1 MPFECE
7 LVVSGTPPEVSA
19 KAFIDSY
26 NETSKMS
33 HYKGK
38 LNHIQQYFQ
47 NKLERNIAQAK
58 IQNTH
63 LSNSFSVTIQGNNMI
78 FSSNDPRAAVYE
90 YGSGSTPPKRYLQPS
105 IIDTANEMSSIILN
119 DAVEAYEKRVR
130 FGSGIK
136 IQKTP
141 SSLLKSSKYSKMLK

>member
-7 LVVSGTPPEVSA
+7 LIISGTPPEVSA

-26 NETSKMS
+26 NETSNMS
-33 HYKGK
+33 HYKSK
-38 LNHIQQYFQ
+38 LGHIQQYFQ

-63 LSNSFSVTIQGNNMI
+63 LSHSFSVTIQGNNMI

-90 YGSGSTPPKRYLQPS
+90 YGSGDIPPKRYLQPS
-105 IIDTANEMSSIILN
+105 IIDTANEMSLIILN
-119 DAVEAYEKRVR
+119 DAIEVYERKVR
-130 FGSGIK
+130 FGSGVK
-136 IQKTP
+136 IQESP
-141 SSLLKSSKYSKMLK
+141 FSLLKPSKYSEMLK

>member
-1 MPFECE
+1 MPFNCE
-7 LVVSGTPPEVSA
+7 LIMTGTPPEVSA

-26 NETSKMS
+26 NETSKMN

-63 LSNSFSVTIQGNNMI
+63 LANSFSVSIQGNKMI
-78 FSSNDPRAAVYE
+78 FSSNDPRSAVYE
-90 YGSGSTPPKRYLQPS
+90 YGSGSMPPKRYLQPS
-105 IIDTANEMSSIILN
+105 IMDTANEMSSIILN
-119 DAVEAYEKRVR
+119 DAVEAYEKQTK
-130 FGSGIK
+130 FGSGVR
-136 IQKTP
+136 IQEAP
-141 SSLLKSSKYSKMLK
+141 PSLLKSNKYSTMLK